1 MGNDNNEGD
10 AESSNGYESPTDAS
24 ITDQSTAA
32 ISPDTIHDL
41 LSSARR
47 RHLIS
52 YLLERQDETVAVDDV
67 IDWLTREEHPDRG
80 PIAHRERV
88 AIDIHHV
95 HIPKL
100 ANAGVIEHD
109 PVAETIRYDGPEAL
123 ASLLAATKE
132 FEATEE

>member
-10 AESSNGYESPTDAS
+10 AESSNGYKSPTDAS
-24 ITDQSTAA
+24 ITDQSTPE

-47 RHLIS
+47 RRLIS
-52 YLLERQDETVAVDDV
+52 YLLERQDETVALDDV
-67 IDWLTREEHPDRG
+67 IDWLTREEHPDPG

-100 ANAGVIEHD
+100 ANAGVIQHD
-109 PVAETIRYDGPEAL
+109 PVAETIRYEGPEAL
-123 ASLLAATKE
+123 ATLLAATNE
-132 FEATEE
+132 FEATED